1 MSDCRTYGFNTQIV
15 HAGQQPDPSTGA
27 LSTPI
32 FQTSTFVFDSAEQGA
47 ARFALEESGY
57 IYTRLGNP
65 TTDALEKKLAVLE
78 RGEAGLATA
87 SGISAITTTLLT
99 LCQQGDHIV
108 SASAIYGCTHAF
120 LSHSMPKF
128 GINVS
133 FVDAAKPEEIRAAM
147 RPETKVVYIETPANP
162 TLALVDIETVAG
174 IAHQQGALLVVS
186 NPHGFIRHPMKPA
199 HPTLNRMV
207 WHQWAHHPIFRAPTT
222 CIQPIPAVRP
232 STRHL

>member
-120 LSHSMPKF
+120 LSHSMPKL

-133 FVDAAKPEEIRAAM
+133 C
-147 RPETKVVYIETPANP
+147 VY
-162 TLALVDIETVAG
+162 
-174 IAHQQGALLVVS
+174 
-186 NPHGFIRHPMKPA
+186 
-199 HPTLNRMV
+199 
-207 WHQWAHHPIFRAPTT
+207 
-222 CIQPIPAVRP
+222 
-232 STRHL
+232 

>member
-78 RGEAGLATA
+78 KGEAALATA
-87 SGISAITTTLLT
+87 SGISAITAADKGQTRTVQGTLGAPRDLLGKGTAYALSDESGTLDLILWDTTVPASVRESLKE
-99 LCQQGDHIV
+99 GAKV
-108 SASAIYGCTHAF
+108 SATGMVGEYEGKLQLKATSGT
-120 LSHSMPKF
+120 S
-128 GINVS
+128 V
-133 FVDAAKPEEIRAAM
+133 
-147 RPETKVVYIETPANP
+147 
-162 TLALVDIETVAG
+162 
-174 IAHQQGALLVVS
+174 QLL
-186 NPHGFIRHPMKPA
+186 P
-199 HPTLNRMV
+199 
-207 WHQWAHHPIFRAPTT
+207 
-222 CIQPIPAVRP
+222 
-232 STRHL
+232 